1 MKKILLVLT
10 FILTLSSQLM
20 AYEETNYE
28 VVKENKI
35 YEIRKY
41 PNRLVIETNSVQG
54 NGFRKLF
61 NYISGNNKENEEI
74 KMTTPVT
81 RVEKNGNMTMQFY
94 LPLKFDENN
103 VPDPTGDDIKVVNI
117 EGGYYASIIYSGRST
132 DKNFIKHKNILEKEL
147 LNNNI
152 SIISPPIRA
161 TYNSPFTLPMLRRN
175 EAMFKI
181 VF

>member
-1 MKKILLVLT
+1 MWITSTRDSLKNSKMKKILLVLT

-61 NYISGNNKENEEI
+61 NYIQEI
-74 KMTTPVT
+74 IKKM
-81 RVEKNGNMTMQFY
+81 K
-94 LPLKFDENN
+94 K
-103 VPDPTGDDIKVVNI
+103 
-117 EGGYYASIIYSGRST
+117 
-132 DKNFIKHKNILEKEL
+132 
-147 LNNNI
+147 
-152 SIISPPIRA
+152 
-161 TYNSPFTLPMLRRN
+161 
-175 EAMFKI
+175 
-181 VF
+181 